1 MHTDFVFPDGDEEE
15 FIELAPKLG
24 YGGLCF
30 IYKYSKGMD
39 EYKGKIMK
47 LQEKTKL
54 KLSYSFLASL
64 KDANKIRKTK
74 NLIFVKGS
82 AKNRFFIEKKK
93 ADVLFSS
100 EDQNRED
107 FMHHRASGLN
117 HVLCTLASKNK
128 IAVGF
133 SFNMLLKDKKN
144 LHKLL
149 GRMMQNI
156 QLCRKYKVK
165 TLIGSFAERP
175 FEMRAANDLISL
187 FSILGMNKGEV
198 KKIVF
203 PL

>member
-1 MHTDFVFPDGDEEE
+1 MHIDYVFPDGNEEE
-15 FIELAPKLG
+15 FIEMALKLG

-30 IYKYSKGMD
+30 IYRYSRNMD
-39 EYKGKIMK
+39 NDEKVKK

-54 KLSYSFLASL
+54 KLSYGFLASL
-64 KDANKIRKTK
+64 KDANKIKSK

-93 ADVLFSS
+93 ADVLFSL
-100 EDQNRED
+100 EDGKRED

-117 HVLCTLASKNK
+117 HVLCSLANKNK
-128 IAVGF
+128 VVVGF
-133 SFNMLLKDKKN
+133 SFNLLLRNKKN

-156 QLCRKYKVK
+156 RLCRKFKVK

-175 FEMRAANDLISL
+175 FEMRGAKDILALFASL
-187 FSILGMNKGEV
+187 GIC
-198 KKIVF
+198 
-203 PL
+203 